1 MLLDSNLEKEMDKMA
16 NRRPSESVLKKN
28 LCIAEQEAVELR
40 QKVELEKEIQRTAKK
55 TEGELAREL
64 MSKEQTIRGLKE
76 QITIRQGLP
85 ASLHQLRSQILQ
97 KKEEATHRD
106 ITIER
111 KEILEKEIG
120 ESIQRLQDMC
130 PHTFVLSYDGYEG
143 SYLDD
148 CSDAY
153 HGVHVCVICSLKES
167 SKSTSEDVY
176 DVLAKQEDRLIKRDL
191 RGNNSIEGLRHLEV
205 WQPIKEF
212 LETFWNSAGSI
223 NTEWPGG
230 RHGYRHKERTPA

>member
-1 MLLDSNLEKEMDKMA
+1 MTK
-16 NRRPSESVLKKN
+16 RRPSKNTLKEN
-28 LCIAEQEAVELR
+28 LCVTEQEAVELQ

-55 TEGELAREL
+55 TEGELARKL
-64 MSKEQTIRGLKE
+64 MSKERTIRGLKE

-97 KKEEATHRD
+97 KKEEATRRD

-111 KEILEKEIG
+111 KEILEKEIR

-130 PHTFVLSYDGYEG
+130 PHAFILSYDGYEG
-143 SYLDD
+143 SHLNEWNGAH
-148 CSDAY
+148 C
-153 HGVHVCVICSLKES
+153 GVHVCVICSLKES

-176 DVLAKQEDRLIKRDL
+176 DVLAEQEGRLIKRDL
-191 RGNNSIEGLRHLEV
+191 RGNNSRESLRHLEV

-212 LETFWNSAGSI
+212 LETFWRSAGSI
-223 NTEWPGG
+223 NAEWPGG
-230 RHGYRHKERTPA
+230 RHGYRHKERTPV